1 MPSPEPLSDTNS
13 SNETVTFEQELNE
26 VERSLQALKERH
38 QQVQQ
43 DQQRQAELGHRRE
56 DIRQELRQS
65 PVPELKTELQ
75 QVQEELEELEVR
87 LESRLFSWKSLRE
100 PFWQIVRFGGLGIVI
115 GWLLAIGALQLPRI
129 EPLPQS
135 TSTPQQN

>member
-13 SNETVTFEQELNE
+13 SNETVTFEQELTE